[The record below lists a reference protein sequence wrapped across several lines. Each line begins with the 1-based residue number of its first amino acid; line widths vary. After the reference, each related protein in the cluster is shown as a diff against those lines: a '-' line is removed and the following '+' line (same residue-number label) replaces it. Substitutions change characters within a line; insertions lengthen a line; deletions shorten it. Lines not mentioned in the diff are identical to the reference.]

1 MFNLVKMDVYR
12 LIHSKITW
20 VIMVFVIGLA
30 IFSVMMTNSDIQLMQ
45 EDPAYA
51 TEDTSDEAERT
62 IGIAIWPEEEWAT
75 GQVEIGS
82 LVSAETQS
90 GMLLILCAIFTAIFV
105 NAEQKNGYIKNI
117 AGLFPRREKLVLS
130 KATAIAIQVLF
141 MMAVFT
147 GVMIIMGFALWGSD
161 FYMGSVSKLL
171 GFLAVQ
177 YGLHLGFSLVMMLLA
192 VLTRSSAFSMT
203 AGILICAGLMTPVY
217 SVINRAVNDM
227 GSGWTFDIN
236 KYMLDGSIAMT
247 GVGADADVM
256 MRSVIVGLAFIAGAA
271 LLSMVI
277 MKKRD
282 VR

>member
-130 KATAIAIQVLF
+130 KAIAIAIQVLF

>member
-1 MFNLVKMDVYR
+1 
-12 LIHSKITW
+12 
-20 VIMVFVIGLA
+20 
-30 IFSVMMTNSDIQLMQ
+30 MMTNSDIQLMQ

-51 TEDTSDEAERT
+51 TEDKSDEPERT
-62 IGIAIWPEEEWAT
+62 KAIALWPEEEWAT

-82 LVSAETQS
+82 LDSAETQS

>member
-171 GFLAVQ
+171 GFLAIQ

-256 MRSVIVGLAFIAGAA
+256 MRSVIVGLAFIEGAA